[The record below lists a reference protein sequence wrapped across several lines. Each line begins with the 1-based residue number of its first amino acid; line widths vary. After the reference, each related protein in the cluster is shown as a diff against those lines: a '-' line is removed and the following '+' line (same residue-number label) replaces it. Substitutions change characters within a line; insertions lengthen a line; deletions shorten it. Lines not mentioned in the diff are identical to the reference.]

1 MKVPRTVTAALMY
14 VFARQDHVCVIPSNH
29 AFPNDKFDDMPCKL
43 DSTSSVSFTEIP
55 RQIV

>member
-14 VFARQDHVCVIPSNH
+14 VFAASRSRLRYSIVS
-29 AFPNDKFDDMPCKL
+29 NDKFDDMPCKL

-55 RQIV
+55 RQTV